1 MTVLLWP
8 DPGGGEDPWAGMV
21 VRARFRGQVGQ
32 AGLVHEL
39 AHQLWACVD
48 PLVQPE
54 LRGYVDNLRFG
65 QTLRRSM

>member
-1 MTVLLWP
+1 
-8 DPGGGEDPWAGMV
+8 MV

-39 AHQLWACVD
+39 AHQIWACVD